1 MYRISSSYVGMLV
14 AMLQAEGLDAVRLC
28 REAGIDMCLLAQ
40 EDAFFTRAS
49 AYRLMALAELDSD
62 NPNLGLKAAV
72 HFKPGSFQLV
82 GYVMMSSANLKQ
94 ALEHFVRFHL
104 LLGNGVTLALSPEQ
118 GGRLRLTC
126 LEHPEE
132 GCPRNRAFEDAG
144 AAALLGFCRWLM
156 GGGLPQP
163 LQFDFVHD
171 EPGNL
176 PEYQQLFGCS
186 LRFGAQHTS
195 VLFDQQE
202 LLRPLSTA
210 NEALALLHKRFAE
223 FRLGQLGGVSLGGRV
238 RGLIIERL
246 GQEGCDMESI
256 GLALCMSKRTLQRG
270 LEKEGLK
277 FKDILGDVRRQSA
290 DYYLC
295 RSSYSLT
302 QVAEYLGFHDQSS
315 FHKACLRWFGRSP
328 GRYRLDE
335 GEQSTPHEDVS
346 DAAHQADDQCIDDID
361 EEAADQRNDNER
373 LVRGSVALSNCR
385 HVDDGRCS

>member
-223 FRLGQLGGVSLGGRV
+223 FRLGQLGGVSLGGA
-238 RGLIIERL
+238 
-246 GQEGCDMESI
+246 C
-256 GLALCMSKRTLQRG
+256 
-270 LEKEGLK
+270 
-277 FKDILGDVRRQSA
+277 
-290 DYYLC
+290 
-295 RSSYSLT
+295 
-302 QVAEYLGFHDQSS
+302 VA
-315 FHKACLRWFGRSP
+315 
-328 GRYRLDE
+328 
-335 GEQSTPHEDVS
+335 
-346 DAAHQADDQCIDDID
+346 
-361 EEAADQRNDNER
+361 
-373 LVRGSVALSNCR
+373 
-385 HVDDGRCS
+385 